1 MRRILSSRKG
11 FTLMELLVLVAILGV
26 LMAVVG
32 AAVTGIKSSSV
43 DGQVQSD
50 AKAAQT
56 ATDNYNNKSIK
67 TGQFPD
73 TTPDAASHI
82 NQDVADVGNPSNSSG
97 DGATVILVR
106 ADGLGQTLF
115 DKTIPFGTSSAVFQR
130 RLVVFTSTTDTWD
143 DSTGAVKTST
153 FVPDYL
159 LKEPTSLILKGD
171 ESKDLGATNNVFEEY
186 LWLNLV
192 NAPGTDSESRTVEV
206 YRMSAADCSGTIN
219 TNTNTK
225 LTDRNQPAVAD
236 APDPADISAA
246 DITTLKGE
254 ATGCSGNTDTVNGL
268 VYEQVY

>member
-1 MRRILSSRKG
+1 MKRILSSRKG
-11 FTLMELLVLVAILGV
+11 FTLMELLVVVAILGV

-32 AAVTGIKSSSV
+32 AAFTGIKSSSV

-50 AKAAQT
+50 AKASQT

-82 NQDVADVGNPSNSSG
+82 NQDVADVGTG
-97 DGATVILVR
+97 DDGFAVVLVR

-115 DKTIPFGTSSAVFQR
+115 DKAIPFGTTSAVFQR

-206 YRMSAADCSGTIN
+206 YRMSAADCSNLIHSSVIIGGRI
-219 TNTNTK
+219 
-225 LTDRNQPAVAD
+225 QPAAAD
-236 APDPADISAA
+236 APDPGDISSADVTALKALAA
-246 DITTLKGE
+246 DCT
-254 ATGCSGNTDTVNGL
+254 GNTSVVNAL